1 MQRWRSD
8 LALVVVTLI
17 WGSTFVIVK
26 HTLDTVSPFV
36 LISARFWAATVA
48 LCIAYFV
55 VHSGRVLELWK
66 CEFGALK
73 SLRLVLKQV
82 KRNPVPFVGTT
93 SLIRDG
99 FLTGLILAGGFITQT
114 LGLMTTKA
122 GKTAFITGLNV
133 VMVPVFSIFLLR
145 KPPALSAMIGVLLAT
160 VGLGFLT
167 LDKNL
172 TLAPGDVW
180 VLVCAV
186 FFALHIIVTD
196 RISPRHEVL
205 AYTLVQMVT
214 VATVSLVVAL
224 FLERGSLVPPLSA
237 VPAVLYLGVAATALV
252 FGLQTWAQRHTAPT
266 RTALIFILEPVFAAV
281 FAVILTH
288 ERLHRQEWFGGGL
301 ILLGMIVAEMR
312 SSTLTRPQMEQL

>member
-1 MQRWRSD
+1 MQRWRAD

-48 LCIAYFV
+48 LCIAYLV
-55 VHSGRVLELWK
+55 VHSERVSELWK
-66 CEFGALK
+66 CKLGTLK
-73 SLRLVLKQV
+73 SLHLTLKQA
-82 KRNPVPFVGTT
+82 KRTPRLFVSTT
-93 SLIRDG
+93 SVIRDG
-99 FLTGLILAGGFITQT
+99 FFTGLILAGGFITQT
-114 LGLMTTKA
+114 LGLMTTEA

-145 KPPALSAMIGVLLAT
+145 KPPARTTMIGVLLAT

-180 VLVCAV
+180 VLICAA

-205 AYTLVQMVT
+205 TFTLVQMLT
-214 VATVSLVVAL
+214 VATVSLVAAL
-224 FLERGSLVPPLSA
+224 FLERGSLIPPLSA

-281 FAVILTH
+281 FAVIFTH
-288 ERLHRQEWFGGGL
+288 ERLVKQEWFGAGL
-301 ILLGMIVAEMR
+301 ILLGMLVAEMR
-312 SSTLTRPQMEQL
+312 ILTLTRPQMKQL